1 MIRTRSLCRAVLGV
15 AAAAALST
23 AAHTASAQFVPT
35 VVYRP
40 VIAPVPVAQPVVVA
54 RPVVAGPVYTTSY
67 YAPTT
72 AYYAPVA
79 APAVAST
86 VVYHPTTRVTT
97 RRRPILGGTV
107 TRFRPG
113 PAVPVVYSAPVVV
126 GY

>member
-1 MIRTRSLCRAVLGV
+1 MISTRSLCNAALGV
-15 AAAAALST
+15 AAAALLSA
-23 AAHTASAQFVPT
+23 AAHTASAQYVPT

-40 VIAPVPVAQPVVVA
+40 VIAPVPVPQPVVVA
-54 RPVVAGPVYTTSY
+54 RPVYTTSY

-86 VVYHPTTRVTT
+86 VVYQPTTRVIT

-107 TRFRPG
+107 TRYRPG